1 MICDKELRAL
11 KPKKTRICSFS
22 IRSLQTKAEKMV
34 QEQLTA
40 RHRGIAH
47 PEVIAAMR
55 QVPREIFVPDACQLE
70 AYSDRPLSIGHGQ
83 TISQP
88 FIVAYMTESIL
99 SPSVHRVLEI
109 GTGSG
114 YQTAV
119 LAEIVQEVFTIE
131 IVPSLAKEARA
142 RLGKLGYANIRFLEG
157 NGYEGWPG
165 GDSFDAIMLTCAPPF
180 VPERILKQLGRRG
193 RLVLPAGTERQ
204 RLLRI
209 TRVGD
214 GFHRE
219 ELLPVR
225 FVPML
230 DEPGEP

>member
-1 MICDKELRAL
+1 M
-11 KPKKTRICSFS
+11 
-22 IRSLQTKAEKMV
+22 KAEKMV
-34 QEQLTA
+34 REQLTA

-55 QVPREIFVPDACQLE
+55 QVPREAFVPESYQLE
-70 AYSDRPLSIGHGQ
+70 AYGDRPLPIGHGQ

-88 FIVAYMTESIL
+88 FIVAYMTEAIL
-99 SPSVHRVLEI
+99 SPSVNRVLEI

-119 LAEIVQEVFTIE
+119 LAEIVREVFTIE
-131 IVPSLAKEARA
+131 IVPSLAREARA
-142 RLGKLGYANIRFLEG
+142 RLGKLGYTNIRFREG

-165 GDSFDAIMLTCAPPF
+165 KDSFDAIMLTCAPPS
-180 VPERILKQLGRRG
+180 VPDRLLKQLGRRG
-193 RLVLPAGTERQ
+193 WLVLPAGTKRQ

-214 GFHRE
+214 GFHYE
-219 ELLPVR
+219 DLLPVR

-230 DEPGEP
+230 NEPGDL

>member
-1 MICDKELRAL
+1 
-11 KPKKTRICSFS
+11 
-22 IRSLQTKAEKMV
+22 MV

-55 QVPREIFVPDACQLE
+55 QVPREVFVPEACQPE
-70 AYSDRPLSIGHGQ
+70 AYGDRPLPIGHGQ

-99 SPSVHRVLEI
+99 SPSVNRVLEI

-119 LAEIVQEVFTIE
+119 LAEIVKEVFTIE
-131 IVPSLAKEARA
+131 IVPSLAREARV
-142 RLGKLGYANIRFLEG
+142 RLSKLGYTNIHFHEG

-165 GDSFDAIMLTCAPPF
+165 EDSFDAIMLTCASPS
-180 VPERILKQLGRRG
+180 VPDRLLKQLRRQG
-193 RLVLPAGTERQ
+193 RLILPAGTERQ

-209 TRVGD
+209 TRIGD
-214 GFHRE
+214 GFHYE
-219 ELLPVR
+219 NLIPVR

-230 DEPGEP
+230 DEHGEP

>member
-1 MICDKELRAL
+1 
-11 KPKKTRICSFS
+11 
-22 IRSLQTKAEKMV
+22 MV
-34 QEQLTA
+34 QEQLMA
-40 RHRGIAH
+40 KHRGIAH
-47 PEVIAAMR
+47 PKVIAAMR
-55 QVPREIFVPDACQLE
+55 QVPREVFVPESYQPE
-70 AYSDRPLSIGHGQ
+70 AYGDCPLPIGHGQ

-99 SPSVHRVLEI
+99 SSSVNRVLEV

-119 LAEIVQEVFTIE
+119 LAEIVKEVFTIE
-131 IVPSLAKEARA
+131 IVPSLAREARA
-142 RLGKLGYANIRFLEG
+142 RLGKLGYTNIRFFEG

-165 GDSFDAIMLTCAPPF
+165 EDSFDAIMLTCAPPS
-180 VPERILKQLGRRG
+180 VPERLLKQLGRRG

-209 TRVGD
+209 TRIGD
-214 GFHRE
+214 GFHYE
-219 ELLPVR
+219 DLIPVR

-230 DEPGEP
+230 NEPGNP

>member
-1 MICDKELRAL
+1 
-11 KPKKTRICSFS
+11 
-22 IRSLQTKAEKMV
+22 MV

-47 PEVIAAMR
+47 PKVIAAMR
-55 QVPREIFVPDACQLE
+55 RVPREAFIPDACRLE
-70 AYSDRPLSIGHGQ
+70 AYNDCPLPIGHGQ

-99 SPSVHRVLEI
+99 SSSVNRVLEI

-119 LAEIVQEVFTIE
+119 LAEIVKEVFTVE
-131 IVPSLAKEARA
+131 IVPSLAREARA
-142 RLGKLGYANIRFLEG
+142 RLGKLGYTNIRFCEG

-165 GDSFDAIMLTCAPPF
+165 EDSFDAIMLTCAPPS
-180 VPERILKQLGRRG
+180 VPERLLKQLERRG

-209 TRVGD
+209 TRVGG
-214 GFHRE
+214 GFQRE

-230 DEPGEP
+230 DEPGDP

>member
-1 MICDKELRAL
+1 
-11 KPKKTRICSFS
+11 
-22 IRSLQTKAEKMV
+22 MV
-34 QEQLTA
+34 REQLMA

-55 QVPREIFVPDACQLE
+55 QVPREAFVPESHQLE
-70 AYSDRPLSIGHGQ
+70 AYGDRPLPIGHGQ

-88 FIVAYMTESIL
+88 FIVAYMTEAIL
-99 SPSVHRVLEI
+99 SPSVNRVLEI

-119 LAEIVQEVFTIE
+119 LAEIVREVFTVE
-131 IVPSLAKEARA
+131 IVPSLAREARM
-142 RLGKLGYANIRFLEG
+142 RLGKLGYTNIRFREG

-165 GDSFDAIMLTCAPPF
+165 EDSFDAIMLTCAPPS
-180 VPERILKQLGRRG
+180 VPDRLLKQLGCRG
-193 RLVLPAGTERQ
+193 WLVLPAGTERQ

-214 GFHRE
+214 GFHYE
-219 ELLPVR
+219 DLLPVR

-230 DEPGEP
+230 NEPGDL

>member
-1 MICDKELRAL
+1 
-11 KPKKTRICSFS
+11 
-22 IRSLQTKAEKMV
+22 MV

-47 PEVIAAMR
+47 PEVVAAMR
-55 QVPREIFVPDACQLE
+55 QVPREAFVPDAWQVE
-70 AYSDRPLSIGHGQ
+70 AYGDRPLPIGHGQ

-99 SPSVHRVLEI
+99 SPSVNRVLEI

-119 LAEIVQEVFTIE
+119 LAEIVKEVFTVE
-131 IVPSLAKEARA
+131 IVPDLAREARS
-142 RLGKLGYANIRFLEG
+142 RLGKLSYTNIRFREG

-165 GDSFDAIMLTCAPPF
+165 EDSFDAIMLTCAPPS
-180 VPERILKQLGRRG
+180 VPERLLKQLRPRG

-209 TRVGD
+209 TRIGD
-214 GFHRE
+214 GFRYE

-230 DEPGEP
+230 HEAGDP

>member
-1 MICDKELRAL
+1 
-11 KPKKTRICSFS
+11 
-22 IRSLQTKAEKMV
+22 MV

-47 PEVIAAMR
+47 PEVIVAMR
-55 QVPREIFVPDACQLE
+55 RVPREAFVPDACQLE
-70 AYSDRPLSIGHGQ
+70 AYGDRPLPIGHGQ

-99 SPSVHRVLEI
+99 SPSVDRVLEI

-114 YQTAV
+114 YQAAV
-119 LAEIVQEVFTIE
+119 LAEIVKEVFTIE
-131 IVPSLAKEARA
+131 IVPDLAREARV
-142 RLGKLGYANIRFLEG
+142 RLGKLGYTNIHFREG

-165 GDSFDAIMLTCAPPF
+165 EDSFDAIMLTCAPPS
-180 VPERILKQLGRRG
+180 VPERLLKQLGRRG

-214 GFHRE
+214 GFHYE

-230 DEPGEP
+230 HEAGDS

>member
-1 MICDKELRAL
+1 
-11 KPKKTRICSFS
+11 
-22 IRSLQTKAEKMV
+22 MV
-34 QEQLTA
+34 QEQLMA
-40 RHRGIAH
+40 KHRGIAH
-47 PEVIAAMR
+47 PKVIAAMR
-55 QVPREIFVPDACQLE
+55 QVPREVFVPKSYQPE
-70 AYSDRPLSIGHGQ
+70 AYGDCPLPIGHGQ

-99 SPSVHRVLEI
+99 SSSVNRVLEV

-119 LAEIVQEVFTIE
+119 LAEVVKEVFTIE
-131 IVPSLAKEARA
+131 IVPDLAREARA
-142 RLGKLGYANIRFLEG
+142 RLGKLGYTNIRFSEG

-165 GDSFDAIMLTCAPPF
+165 EDSFDAIMLTCAPPS
-180 VPERILKQLGRRG
+180 VPERLLKQLGRRG

-209 TRVGD
+209 TRIGD
-214 GFHRE
+214 GFHYE
-219 ELLPVR
+219 DLIPVR

-230 DEPGEP
+230 NEPGDP

>member
-1 MICDKELRAL
+1 
-11 KPKKTRICSFS
+11 
-22 IRSLQTKAEKMV
+22 MV

-55 QVPREIFVPDACQLE
+55 QVPREVFVPKACQPE
-70 AYSDRPLSIGHGQ
+70 AYGDRPLPIGHGQ

-99 SPSVHRVLEI
+99 SSSVNRVLEV

-119 LAEIVQEVFTIE
+119 LAEVVKEVFTIE
-131 IVPSLAKEARA
+131 IVPSLAREARA
-142 RLGKLGYANIRFLEG
+142 RLGKLGYANIRFFEG

-165 GDSFDAIMLTCAPPF
+165 EDSFDAIMLTCAPPT
-180 VPERILKQLGRRG
+180 VPKRLLKQLRRRG

-214 GFHRE
+214 DFHRE
-219 ELLPVR
+219 DLLPVR
-225 FVPML
+225 FVPMM
-230 DEPGEP
+230 DKPDDP

>member
-1 MICDKELRAL
+1 
-11 KPKKTRICSFS
+11 
-22 IRSLQTKAEKMV
+22 MV

-55 QVPREIFVPDACQLE
+55 RIPREAFVPDACQLE
-70 AYSDRPLSIGHGQ
+70 AYGDRPLPIGCGQ

-88 FIVAYMTESIL
+88 FIVAYMTEAIL

-119 LAEIVQEVFTIE
+119 LAEIVKEVFTVE
-131 IVPSLAKEARA
+131 IVPSLARDA
-142 RLGKLGYANIRFLEG
+142 RLRLGQLGYTNIHFREG

-165 GDSFDAIMLTCAPPF
+165 EDSFDAIMLTCAPPS
-180 VPERILKQLGRRG
+180 VPESLLKQLGRQG

-204 RLLRI
+204 QLLRV
-209 TRVGD
+209 TRVGGD
-214 GFHRE
+214 FQYE